1 MQYLA
6 FFNRLKTAAGRQT
19 NRFAITFK
27 YNIHSETSVSQQV
40 YYERPRAI

>member
-1 MQYLA
+1 MQYPA
-6 FFNRLKTAAGRQT
+6 FLNRLKTAAGRQT

-27 YNIHSETSVSQQV
+27 YKIRSEASISQQV